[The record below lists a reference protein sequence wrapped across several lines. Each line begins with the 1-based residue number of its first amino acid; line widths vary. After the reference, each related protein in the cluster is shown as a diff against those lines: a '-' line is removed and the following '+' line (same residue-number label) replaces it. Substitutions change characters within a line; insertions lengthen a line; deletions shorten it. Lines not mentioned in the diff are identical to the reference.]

1 MAGINAEV
9 RIEDPSACQVAATSR
24 EADAV
29 SSVTR
34 TAPDEEG
41 TVTEEFVLEG
51 DGLDS
56 VETPE
61 TELVFSQDGRSVHR
75 FSRDADQDCICE
87 VVERSGCTVRQV
99 RGVNGALVVTFFA
112 TDVETI
118 RTIVRD
124 LREGHDGVRLRRLT
138 RSGEG
143 ADGHTTTI
151 IDLGALT
158 ERQREVLGAAYEHG
172 YFEHPRGGN
181 AADVADALDIAVP
194 TFTEHLA
201 AAQRNLLQEL
211 LDRDRRSGTATRAR
225 S

>member
-1 MAGINAEV
+1 MTGINAEV
-9 RIEDPSACQVAATSR
+9 RIGDPSACQVATISR
-24 EADAV
+24 RAETV

-34 TAPDEEG
+34 SAPDEEG
-41 TVTEEFVLEG
+41 TVTEEFVLDG
-51 DGLDS
+51 DDHDP
-56 VETPE
+56 VQIPE
-61 TELVFSQDGRSVHR
+61 TELVFSQGSRNVHR
-75 FSRDADQDCICE
+75 FSREADQGCICE

-118 RTIVRD
+118 RSIVGD
-124 LREGHDGVRLRRLT
+124 LREGHDRVRLRRLT
-138 RSGEG
+138 RSAAGE
-143 ADGHTTTI
+143 DNHTTTI

-158 ERQREVLGAAYEHG
+158 DRQREVLGAAYEHG

-211 LDRDRRSGTATRAR
+211 LDSNRRSTTAKRAR